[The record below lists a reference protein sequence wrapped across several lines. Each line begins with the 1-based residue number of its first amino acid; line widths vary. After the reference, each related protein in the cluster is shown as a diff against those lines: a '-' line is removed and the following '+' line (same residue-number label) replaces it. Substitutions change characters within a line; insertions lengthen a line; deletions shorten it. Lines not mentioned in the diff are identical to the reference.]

1 MKNKA
6 VNRQSVHISN
16 EAKEKL
22 EALQSQTKL
31 SRSVLI
37 DRAIELLDI
46 ELRSNRLA
54 NDLADLANNP
64 VALQQYHQISAA
76 MDGALVDG

>member
-6 VNRQSVHISN
+6 VNRQSVQISN

-22 EALQSQTKL
+22 ETLRSQTKL
-31 SRSVLI
+31 SNAILLE
-37 DRAIELLDI
+37 RAIELLYI
-46 ELRSNRLA
+46 ELRSNQLA
-54 NDLADLANNP
+54 SDLADLANNP

-76 MDGALVDG
+76 MDGALVDA